1 MWARLTLRKDD
12 ALRVEPIARALLKIS
27 GMLAVYLGD
36 GRKTHDRIL
45 CWVVYGMGFENS
57 NLKVLTKSVCKT
69 FVGDMDFS
77 DF

>member
-36 GRKTHDRIL
+36 GRKTHDRISVL
-45 CWVVYGMGFENS
+45 GGIWDGF
-57 NLKVLTKSVCKT
+57 
-69 FVGDMDFS
+69 
-77 DF
+77 